1 MLPGSRA
8 QSATI
13 RQLLLGTTILD
24 AEANALAVLRSE
36 IHVLRRAVAE
46 VEDAHVGA
54 RRIGPVGP
62 KRDGH
67 LVHIGNLVR

>member
-1 MLPGSRA
+1 MLPGTCA

-13 RQLLLGTTILD
+13 GQLLLSTAILD
-24 AEANALAVLRSE
+24 AEANALTVLRSE
-36 IHVLRRAVAE
+36 IHVLRRAVAK

-62 KRDGH
+62 
-67 LVHIGNLVR
+67 